1 MNKRKVTIIGAGFVG
16 MSMGTLLAKNSKVM
30 IYDIDKDV
38 VNKIN
43 AYESPVYDKSI
54 SMYFDKYKENISA
67 TNNILDIP
75 YNSQFFIIATPTD
88 YDESSGLL
96 DVSNVES
103 GIELALK
110 VNENAIIIIKST
122 VPIGFTENATK
133 KYKTK
138 NIIFSPEFLRE
149 GTALEDN
156 LNPSRIIIGG
166 GELTSKSYVSEL
178 SNSISIQNPNIIY
191 MTSSE
196 AESVKLFSNTFL
208 AMRVAFFNELD
219 TYALATNMS
228 SNKIITGVCADER
241 IGNYY
246 NNPSFGY
253 GGYCLPKDSKQLLA
267 NFESIPQDLIKSIIS
282 SNAKRKKFI
291 AKEIIKKKIK
301 NVGIY
306 KLSMKTN
313 SKNSK
318 ESAILEIIQI
328 LLTEKINVV
337 VYDPDYDGKLK
348 NVKFTNN
355 LQNFKDSSDLIITN
369 RIDTALDDVSNKVFS
384 RDIFKEN

>member
-16 MSMGTLLAKNSKVM
+16 MSMGTLLAKNCKVM

-43 AYESPVYDKSI
+43 AYQSPVYDKSI

-67 TNNILDIP
+67 TNNISDIP

-166 GELTSKSYVSEL
+166 GELTSKSFVSEL
-178 SNSISIQNPNIIY
+178 SNSINIQNPHIIY

-228 SNKIITGVCADER
+228 SKKIIIGVCADER

-282 SNAKRKKFI
+282 SNAKRKNFI
-291 AKEIIKKKIK
+291 AKEIAKKKIK

-318 ESAILEIIQI
+318 ESAILEIIQV
-328 LLTEKINVV
+328 LLSEKINVL
-337 VYDPDYDGKLK
+337 VYDPDFEGSLK

-355 LQNFKDSSDLIITN
+355 LQNFKESSDLIITN
-369 RIDTALDDVSNKVFS
+369 RIDTALDDVLDKVFS

>member
-1 MNKRKVTIIGAGFVG
+1 M
-16 MSMGTLLAKNSKVM
+16 
-30 IYDIDKDV
+30 
-38 VNKIN
+38 
-43 AYESPVYDKSI
+43 
-54 SMYFDKYKENISA
+54 
-67 TNNILDIP
+67 
-75 YNSQFFIIATPTD
+75 
-88 YDESSGLL
+88 
-96 DVSNVES
+96 SNVES

-110 VNENAIIIIKST
+110 VNENATIIIKST
-122 VPIGFTENATK
+122 VPIGFSENAK
-133 KYKTK
+133 KKKKTE

-166 GELTSKSYVSEL
+166 DELTSKSFVLEL
-178 SNSISIQNPNIIY
+178 LNSINTQNPHIIY

-369 RIDTALDDVSNKVFS
+369 RIDTALDDVLNKVFQE
-384 RDIFKEN
+384 IFLKKIKYDYY

>member
-16 MSMGTLLAKNSKVM
+16 MSMGTLLAKNCKVM

-43 AYESPVYDKSI
+43 AYQSPVYDKSI
-54 SMYFDKYKENISA
+54 SMYFDKHKENISA
-67 TNNILDIP
+67 TNNISDIP

-88 YDESSGLL
+88 YDQSSGLL

-166 GELTSKSYVSEL
+166 SELTSKSFVSEL
-178 SNSISIQNPNIIY
+178 
-191 MTSSE
+191 
-196 AESVKLFSNTFL
+196 L
-208 AMRVAFFNELD
+208 
-219 TYALATNMS
+219 
-228 SNKIITGVCADER
+228 
-241 IGNYY
+241 NYLY
-246 NNPSFGY
+246 
-253 GGYCLPKDSKQLLA
+253 D
-267 NFESIPQDLIKSIIS
+267 IK
-282 SNAKRKKFI
+282 R
-291 AKEIIKKKIK
+291 
-301 NVGIY
+301 G
-306 KLSMKTN
+306 
-313 SKNSK
+313 
-318 ESAILEIIQI
+318 
-328 LLTEKINVV
+328 
-337 VYDPDYDGKLK
+337 
-348 NVKFTNN
+348 
-355 LQNFKDSSDLIITN
+355 
-369 RIDTALDDVSNKVFS
+369 
-384 RDIFKEN
+384 

>member
-16 MSMGTLLAKNSKVM
+16 MSMGTLLAKNCKVM

-43 AYESPVYDKSI
+43 AYQSPVYDKSI

-67 TNNILDIP
+67 TNNISDIP

-166 GELTSKSYVSEL
+166 GELTSKSFVSEL
-178 SNSISIQNPNIIY
+178 SNSINIQNPHIIY

-228 SNKIITGVCADER
+228 SKKIIIGVCADER

-282 SNAKRKKFI
+282 SNAKRKNFI
-291 AKEIIKKKIK
+291 AKEIAKKKIK

-318 ESAILEIIQI
+318 ESAILEIIQV
-328 LLTEKINVV
+328 LLSEKINVV
-337 VYDPDYDGKLK
+337 VYDPDFEGSLK

-355 LQNFKDSSDLIITN
+355 LQNFKESSDLIITN
-369 RIDTALDDVSNKVFS
+369 RIDTALDDVLDKVFS

>member
-16 MSMGTLLAKNSKVM
+16 MSMGTLLAKNCKVM

-43 AYESPVYDKSI
+43 AYQSPVYDKSI

-67 TNNILDIP
+67 TNNISDIP

-166 GELTSKSYVSEL
+166 GELTSKSFVSEL
-178 SNSISIQNPNIIY
+178 SNSINIQNPHIIY

-228 SNKIITGVCADER
+228 SKKIIIGVCADER

-282 SNAKRKKFI
+282 SNAKRKNFI
-291 AKEIIKKKIK
+291 AKEIAKKKIK

-318 ESAILEIIQI
+318 ESAILEIIQV
-328 LLTEKINVV
+328 LRSEKINVL
-337 VYDPDYDGKLK
+337 VYDPDFEGSLK

-355 LQNFKDSSDLIITN
+355 LQNFKESSDLIITN
-369 RIDTALDDVSNKVFS
+369 RIDTALDDVLDKVFS

>member
-1 MNKRKVTIIGAGFVG
+1 MNKHKVTIIGAGFVG

-67 TNNILDIP
+67 TNNISDIP

-166 GELTSKSYVSEL
+166 GELTSKSFVSEL
-178 SNSISIQNPNIIY
+178 SNSINIQNPHIIY

-228 SNKIITGVCADER
+228 SKKIIIGVCADER

-282 SNAKRKKFI
+282 SNAKRKNFI
-291 AKEIIKKKIK
+291 AKEIAKKKIK

>member
-1 MNKRKVTIIGAGFVG
+1 MNKHKVTIIGAGFVG
-16 MSMGTLLAKNSKVM
+16 MSMGTLLAKNCKVM

-43 AYESPVYDKSI
+43 AYQSPVYDKSI

-67 TNNILDIP
+67 TNNISDIP

-88 YDESSGLL
+88 YDQSSGLL

-122 VPIGFTENATK
+122 VPIGFTENAIK

-166 GELTSKSYVSEL
+166 GELTSKSFVSEL
-178 SNSISIQNPNIIY
+178 LNSINIQNPHIIY

-228 SNKIITGVCADER
+228 SKKIIIGVCADER

-282 SNAKRKKFI
+282 SNAKRKNFI
-291 AKEIIKKKIK
+291 AKEIAKKKIK

-318 ESAILEIIQI
+318 ESAILEIIQV
-328 LLTEKINVV
+328 LLSEKINVV
-337 VYDPDYDGKLK
+337 VYDPDFEGSLK

-355 LQNFKDSSDLIITN
+355 LQNFKESSDLIITN
-369 RIDTALDDVSNKVFS
+369 RIDTALDDVSSKVFS

>member
-1 MNKRKVTIIGAGFVG
+1 MNKHKVTIIGAGFVG

-54 SMYFDKYKENISA
+54 AMYFDKYKENISA
-67 TNNILDIP
+67 TNNISDIP

-166 GELTSKSYVSEL
+166 GELTSKSFVSEL
-178 SNSISIQNPNIIY
+178 SNSINIQNPHIIY

-228 SNKIITGVCADER
+228 SKKIIIGVCADER

-282 SNAKRKKFI
+282 SNAKRKNFI
-291 AKEIIKKKIK
+291 AKEIAKKKIK

-318 ESAILEIIQI
+318 ESAILEIIQV
-328 LLTEKINVV
+328 LLSEKINVV
-337 VYDPDYDGKLK
+337 VYDPDFEGSLK

-355 LQNFKDSSDLIITN
+355 LQNFKESSDLIITN
-369 RIDTALDDVSNKVFS
+369 RIDTALDDVLDKVFS